1 MHKPECSCLK
11 AVSHCPEK
19 GKAKTR
25 REKLPH
31 KKNIRHLFNMDQN
44 EDTNSAPRTMD
55 GGQWYWVSKAVIQRY
70 AVSIGP
76 IGIAV
81 YNVLASMAD
90 KEQECFPSQKY
101 IADRLGY
108 SRATINKALKVLKDY
123 GLIAV
128 KKRNRYHLSY
138 RLTQPTCKPLET
150 EMSTGRN
157 QDVMPGNTNNNQ
169 TIRINNHIVGNKK
182 QLNPSGSVQSKEFQ
196 PQTREELVASD
207 IAAGLK
213 DFKNMFRFID
223 LAKKY
228 PESLLRRALS
238 EAKEIPDDKIR
249 KSRTALFNYLLARYA
264 QK

>member
-1 MHKPECSCLK
+1 
-11 AVSHCPEK
+11 
-19 GKAKTR
+19 
-25 REKLPH
+25 
-31 KKNIRHLFNMDQN
+31 MDQN
-44 EDTNSAPRTMD
+44 EDTNSTPRTMD
-55 GGQWYWVSKAVIQRY
+55 GGQWYWVPKTVIQRY

-108 SRATINKALKVLKDY
+108 SRATVNKALKVLKDY

-128 KKRNRYHLSY
+128 NKRNRYHLSY

-182 QLNPSGSVQSKEFQ
+182 QLNPSGPVQTKELL

-207 IAAGLK
+207 ISAGLK
-213 DFKNMFRFID
+213 DAKNMLLFRNI
-223 LAKKY
+223 AKKY

-238 EAKEIPDDKIR
+238 EVKEIPDDKIR
-249 KSRTALFNYLLARYA
+249 KSRTALFNYLLGRYA
-264 QK
+264 PK